1 MFFLLLSRIVRRRAI
16 VAWVTLASFLAA
28 FVLVLVSGNMYESRA
43 LLLPPVEEGG
53 EGVLSA
59 WMTKL
64 NLPSI
69 VAPSSAGS
77 TSATILGD
85 IIGSRRLREMII
97 DSLSLREHFKT
108 KSLDEALRALSAR
121 TSTSVTGTGLIHLS
135 VRDKDPAY
143 ALRIADAYITG
154 LDSLSRFLQ
163 YSRAEQTRKFMSAQ
177 LAIYRD
183 RLGAARREIAAFQGK
198 HNIVDFDEQVRG
210 AIGVA
215 AELKIK
221 AVQAGIERDL
231 IKEYSY
237 ANSLEF
243 KRKNA
248 EYEGLMRQLE
258 SIMNGDSAGAVFI
271 PLDRMPALVQ
281 VHARM
286 ERDLEVNER
295 VYAYLLERYEEANM
309 DKARTTPVVQVVD
322 EPNLPEKPSGRPKW
336 LIVLFMTAVGF
347 VWIVAAVLWWDWM
360 REREKSS
367 DEMRAFTELHATVR
381 SDVGWLRR
389 KLRF

>member
-1 MFFLLLSRIVRRRAI
+1 
-16 VAWVTLASFLAA
+16 
-28 FVLVLVSGNMYESRA
+28 
-43 LLLPPVEEGG
+43 
-53 EGVLSA
+53 
-59 WMTKL
+59 
-64 NLPSI
+64 
-69 VAPSSAGS
+69 
-77 TSATILGD
+77 
-85 IIGSRRLREMII
+85 
-97 DSLSLREHFKT
+97 
-108 KSLDEALRALSAR
+108 
-121 TSTSVTGTGLIHLS
+121 
-135 VRDKDPAY
+135 
-143 ALRIADAYITG
+143 LRIADAYITG

-177 LAIYRD
+177 LATYRD
-183 RLGAARREIAAFQGK
+183 RIGAARREIAAFQGK

-336 LIVLFMTAVGF
+336 LIVLVMTAVGF